1 MAFHEGGPST
11 VVAARMDISVEVFC
25 VRSIVVITEL
35 WQTALK
41 NTGSEEEDERLFG
54 K

>member
-1 MAFHEGGPST
+1 MAFHEGGPDT
-11 VVAARMDISVEVFC
+11 VVAARMDVSVEVFY
-25 VRSIVVITEL
+25 VKSVVFITEL

-41 NTGSEEEDERLFG
+41 DTRSEEEDKRLFG